1 MKLVGDFHILPGKS
15 IAVADGTEVYMP
27 YLFLHPLLKDF
38 DGTQQITVAP
48 SNHKEAHILNGVCPL
63 DTDEDDGFY
72 LWFCLASHNRFR
84 VQRHLCRSAIIL
96 NSGEWGSSCIAI
108 CRDDRPSEIVF
119 HKGLTV
125 ETARLECGVVVRTTA
140 QRDCI

>member
-1 MKLVGDFHILPGKS
+1 MKLVGDFKIDPGRS
-15 IAVADGTEVYMP
+15 VSVTDGSETFKPYM
-27 YLFLHPLLKDF
+27 FLHQLLKDF
-38 DGTQQITVAP
+38 DGTQRFTIAP
-48 SNHKEAHILNGVCPL
+48 GSRETSHILNSLCPV
-63 DTDEDDGFY
+63 DYDDGLL
-72 LWFCLASHNRFR
+72 LWFCIASHERFR
-84 VQRHLCRSAIIL
+84 VQRHLSTNTIIL

-108 CRDDRPSEIVF
+108 ARDDRPAEIVF